1 MYLFIVHDEM
11 RLKEG
16 ISNHSLMVRLDL
28 SLNDAKNCGKTSVFE
43 KELSMWHISKDF
55 YLKNPNN
62 LLNLEQLKPVK
73 VLEKYRKVEVVVN
86 FK

>member
-1 MYLFIVHDEM
+1 
-11 RLKEG
+11 
-16 ISNHSLMVRLDL
+16 MVRLDL
-28 SLNDAKNCGKTSVFE
+28 SLNDAKNCGKASVFE
-43 KELSMWHISKDF
+43 KELSMWRISKDF